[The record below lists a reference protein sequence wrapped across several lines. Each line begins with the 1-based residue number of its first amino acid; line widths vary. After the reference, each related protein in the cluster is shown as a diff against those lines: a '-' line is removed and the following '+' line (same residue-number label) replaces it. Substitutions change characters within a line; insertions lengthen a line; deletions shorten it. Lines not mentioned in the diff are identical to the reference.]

1 MELAWA
7 KQMNAGNKTLNS
19 EHKKL
24 MVMVND
30 MERSIRARDGACLSQ
45 AFKLFEDDQAL
56 ILLCV

>member
-1 MELAWA
+1 MELTWA
-7 KQMNAGNKTLNS
+7 KPMSVGNKTLDS

-24 MVMVND
+24 LVMVND
-30 MERSIRARDGACLSQ
+30 VERSIRARDGARLSQ